1 MPSSTGSVNEELA
14 QSSLQSEEEEV
25 LNTCTENISKDD
37 ISDTWTQSILS
48 SLTFGKFPV
57 SSDVDVPSK
66 LDEPLLNNT
75 GENDEED
82 DDPHSK
88 DIDVGRL
95 CFPFVIRL
103 LMNFDTR
110 RSHELGD
117 DGNVQLWVNQNI
129 FVLMLVGL
137 SYGAMNSVWNTTIIG
152 AYLTQKEEEEEEDD
166 DDADTT
172 FYGGYVVSVTSLI
185 VTLASFPVARHLDSY
200 QNPIEFMRVSCKFI
214 ILLSLLSGLYLL
226 TLDIPSTELNDD
238 DGGLTDDAANQTFFL
253 VSYD

>member
-14 QSSLQSEEEEV
+14 QSSLQSEEEV